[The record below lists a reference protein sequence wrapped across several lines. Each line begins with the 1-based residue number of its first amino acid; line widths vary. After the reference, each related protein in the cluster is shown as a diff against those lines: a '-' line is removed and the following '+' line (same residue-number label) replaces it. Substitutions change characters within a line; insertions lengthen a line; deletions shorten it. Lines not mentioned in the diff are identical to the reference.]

1 MTIGRGS
8 FLSELVERAGGRN
21 VFGDVAAS
29 AGTVSIEAIAV
40 RDPDLILTTAD
51 GPSAFLDR
59 PEWRAVPAVRARR
72 LLKVTGSEFSRPGP
86 RTPLAIRELAALLRE
101 RPR

>member
-21 VFGDVAAS
+21 LFGDVAAS

-59 PEWRAVPAVRARR
+59 AEWRTVPAVRARR

-101 RPR
+101 RPQ

>member
-21 VFGDVAAS
+21 VFADVAAS

-59 PEWRAVPAVRARR
+59 AEWRTVPAVRDRR

-86 RTPLAIRELAALLRE
+86 RAPLAIRELAARLRE
-101 RPR
+101 HAR